1 MIWLSLSLFLAIVL
15 LILAIG
21 RWAGRRME
29 DQESVWGP
37 RDSRHNHDPG
47 FLHQLGHSIRGSGPR

>member
-1 MIWLSLSLFLAIVL
+1 MIWLSLISLLAVVL
-15 LILAIG
+15 LILVVS

-37 RDSRHNHDPG
+37 RDSRHNQDSG
-47 FLHQLGHSIRGSGPR
+47 FLHQLGHYIRGTGPQ